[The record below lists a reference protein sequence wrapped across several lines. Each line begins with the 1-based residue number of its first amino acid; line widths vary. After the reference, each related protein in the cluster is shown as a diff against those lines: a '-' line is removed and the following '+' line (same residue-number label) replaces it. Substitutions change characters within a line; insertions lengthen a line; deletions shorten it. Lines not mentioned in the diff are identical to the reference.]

1 MPVIDI
7 SKLKHKDD
15 EVRIPAKVV
24 IIEKPCPK
32 CGLGRMN
39 FTGRAKPTM
48 PPVFEH
54 VCDKCQHK
62 EAYKKQYPA
71 VDVEK
76 AETERVE
83 N

>member
-1 MPVIDI
+1 
-7 SKLKHKDD
+7 
-15 EVRIPAKVV
+15 
-24 IIEKPCPK
+24 
-32 CGLGRMN
+32 MN

-76 AETERVE
+76 VETERVE